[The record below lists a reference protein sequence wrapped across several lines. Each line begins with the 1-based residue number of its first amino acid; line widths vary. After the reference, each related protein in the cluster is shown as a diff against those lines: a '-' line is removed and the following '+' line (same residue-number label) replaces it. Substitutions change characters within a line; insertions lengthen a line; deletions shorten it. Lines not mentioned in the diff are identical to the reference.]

1 MSRLLIVAALAVSS
15 SVAAAQGVSVTLTEW
30 KLSLSRDTVKAGPVT
45 FRVTNGGAMSHAFY
59 VRGAGV
65 DKGTRDIAKGES
77 GSLTVTLKPG
87 LVMEMETNLVRN
99 PETDPPV
106 ISHDEAI
113 NASME
118 DVFRRL
124 GQKFHD
130 GRPRFPWPVEV

>member
-77 GSLTVTLKPG
+77 ASLTVTLKAG
-87 LVMEMETNLVRN
+87 TY
-99 PETDPPV
+99 
-106 ISHDEAI
+106 
-113 NASME
+113 
-118 DVFRRL
+118 DVFCPL
-124 GQKFHD
+124 AD
-130 GRPRFPWPVEV
+130 GTHKMAGISKTVVVLAADAPAPPKKDPGA